1 MPGTMNSKLPI
12 APIRA
17 AFFSLA
23 AALAVA
29 SAGCG
34 KSNPTAPTPMPPLSA
49 VILTPVTD
57 TLQVGQF
64 AKFTATAL
72 DTLGAVVGNATFS
85 WTSSNPN
92 VFTVD
97 GFGQVH
103 GRSEG
108 AGLVTA
114 SAGGHADTS
123 TVSVIF
129 QKGWYPQVSNIST
142 DLNAVFFQGDRRT
155 GWAVGNGG
163 RIIATTDAGQ
173 TWASQVSNTSF
184 NLDAVFFTNV
194 DSGWVAG
201 TGGIILHTVNGGTT
215 WSMVPSNASESLND
229 MWFATPDTGWVVG
242 SGGVVLRTFDRG
254 QSWQRQTPTAL
265 TLRSVAFSST
275 LDGWAVGDGGVILG
289 THDRGLSWYT
299 VQPSI
304 TALSL
309 RAVSRRSATLAWAS
323 GQNGVTARTVTL
335 PDTAWTLGNA
345 GASYTLDGLYYPS
358 DLIGYAVG
366 YNSGGV
372 GVVLRTDDGGMS
384 WQDQNVGTQ
393 FRLKDVF
400 FTDPQNGWAVGRN
413 GVVMHTSTGGLP

>member
-1 MPGTMNSKLPI
+1 MNSKVPI

-17 AFFSLA
+17 AALTLA
-23 AALAVA
+23 AALALA
-29 SAGCG
+29 AAGCG
-34 KSNPTAPTPMPPLSA
+34 KSNPTAPTLMPPLSA

-57 TLQVGQF
+57 TVQVGQF
-64 AKFTATAL
+64 ARFTATAL
-72 DTLGAVVGNATFS
+72 DTLGALVSNPTFS
-85 WTSSNPN
+85 WASSNPN

-97 GFGQVH
+97 GFGEVH
-103 GRSEG
+103 ARSEG
-108 AGLVTA
+108 FGFLTA
-114 SAGGHADTS
+114 SAGGRSDTS

-129 QKGWYPQVSNIST
+129 QAGWYPQVTNIST
-142 DLNAVFFQGDRRT
+142 DLNAVFFQSDRRT

-173 TWASQVSNTSF
+173 TWTSQVSNTSF
-184 NLDAVFFTNV
+184 NLNTVFFTNV

-201 TGGIILHTVNGGTT
+201 TGGMILHTVNGGAN
-215 WSMVPSNASESLND
+215 WNMVPSNASENLLD

-254 QSWQRQTPTAL
+254 KTWQRQTPTTFAL
-265 TLRSVAFSST
+265 HSVAFSST
-275 LDGWAVGDGGVILG
+275 RDGWAVGDGGVILG

-304 TALSL
+304 TGLSL

-323 GQNGVTARTVTL
+323 GQNGVTGRTVTV

-345 GASYTLDGLYYPS
+345 GANYTLDGLWYPS
-358 DLIGYAVG
+358 DQIGYAVG
-366 YNSGGV
+366 YNSTGAGT
-372 GVVLRTDDGGMS
+372 VLRTDDGGMS

-400 FTDPQNGWAVGRN
+400 FTDPLNGWAVGRN

>member
-1 MPGTMNSKLPI
+1 
-12 APIRA
+12 
-17 AFFSLA
+17 
-23 AALAVA
+23 
-29 SAGCG
+29 
-34 KSNPTAPTPMPPLSA
+34 
-49 VILTPVTD
+49 
-57 TLQVGQF
+57 
-64 AKFTATAL
+64 
-72 DTLGAVVGNATFS
+72 
-85 WTSSNPN
+85 
-92 VFTVD
+92 
-97 GFGQVH
+97 
-103 GRSEG
+103 
-108 AGLVTA
+108 
-114 SAGGHADTS
+114 
-123 TVSVIF
+123 
-129 QKGWYPQVSNIST
+129 
-142 DLNAVFFQGDRRT
+142 
-155 GWAVGNGG
+155 
-163 RIIATTDAGQ
+163 
-173 TWASQVSNTSF
+173 
-184 NLDAVFFTNV
+184 
-194 DSGWVAG
+194 
-201 TGGIILHTVNGGTT
+201 
-215 WSMVPSNASESLND
+215 
-229 MWFATPDTGWVVG
+229 
-242 SGGVVLRTFDRG
+242 
-254 QSWQRQTPTAL
+254 
-265 TLRSVAFSST
+265 
-275 LDGWAVGDGGVILG
+275 VGDGGVILG